1 MVWAWLLLV
10 EVPSRHELQLLSPV
24 CACPVVMLNQMDI
37 DKSEHEIDELQDDDG
52 DFEDEEDEVEK
63 KGVQIYETALLP
75 TTAAFIPTHVLH
87 SE

>member
-1 MVWAWLLLV
+1 M
-10 EVPSRHELQLLSPV
+10 
-24 CACPVVMLNQMDI
+24 MNQVDI

-52 DFEDEEDEVEK
+52 NFEDEEDVAEK
-63 KGVQIYETALLP
+63 NRSVQIYETALEP

>member
-1 MVWAWLLLV
+1 M
-10 EVPSRHELQLLSPV
+10 
-24 CACPVVMLNQMDI
+24 MNQMDI

-52 DFEDEEDEVEK
+52 TFEDEEEAVAEK
-63 KGVQIYETALLP
+63 KGVQIYETALQP